1 MAFYSEGF
9 LFSIVLVFDQCQWQS
24 FPIVVL
30 KIQRTFTQK
39 LKIMAL
45 FRHYNESYSELHH
58 SIVIRLKQKYLLHI
72 MTMRD
77 FFTRP

>member
-1 MAFYSEGF
+1 
-9 LFSIVLVFDQCQWQS
+9 
-24 FPIVVL
+24 
-30 KIQRTFTQK
+30 
-39 LKIMAL
+39 MAL

-72 MTMRD
+72 MAMRD